1 MAPGVRLLDGEQGN
15 ELWRDVKP
23 GNAMPMFSPDG
34 KLVSMVYAES
44 RDRDAIW
51 VYDVASGAGRVADRA
66 AAATRRR
73 RPRRRRPQRLRRRR
87 RRRPSRPTGRAPA
100 RGSCCATKAVCFSS
114 AGRRPDYGVGCGR
127 FRNRVSPSRN
137 PVAACSG
144 VRSSVCAAAF
154 TLTMSSRTFDCAC
167 SPCFAKCAA

>member
-51 VYDVASGAGRVADRA
+51 VYDVASGAGRVAVRFPHQFHMLFRASWIDGGRAFLVNRAEPVSHVVLFDRFWQS
-66 AAATRRR
+66 AAT
-73 RPRRRRPQRLRRRR
+73 
-87 RRRPSRPTGRAPA
+87 GR
-100 RGSCCATKAVCFSS
+100 
-114 AGRRPDYGVGCGR
+114 
-127 FRNRVSPSRN
+127 
-137 PVAACSG
+137 
-144 VRSSVCAAAF
+144 
-154 TLTMSSRTFDCAC
+154 
-167 SPCFAKCAA
+167 